1 MWILWGETMTAE
13 IISVGTELLL
23 GNILNTNA
31 QYLSREL
38 ADLGITVQRESTIGD
53 NHGRL
58 ADFVNEAKS
67 RCDLLVFTGGLGPT
81 ADDLTKETV
90 AACFGDELAFDE
102 TEWEKITRFFARS
115 GRETT
120 PNNRKQ
126 AMVPTKGHKLPNA
139 HGTAPGAWFEDDGCV
154 AVLMPGV
161 PREMKAM
168 WAEDIRPVLLQRQNC
183 TIHSKTLRVLGG
195 ESSIASK
202 VSPLFASENPTAA
215 IYCKTGESEIRVTA
229 RAATEAEAETACDAR
244 IAEFRKILGPNAY
257 DVDVPGL
264 EYTVVHLLQQKGLH
278 AATAESCTGGL
289 VAEKITNVP
298 GSSEVF
304 GYGFVT
310 YAEAAKAK
318 LLGVD
323 PTLIEQYNVV
333 SGPVAAAMAYG
344 ALQASGADLA
354 VGITGIAGP
363 GGALPGK
370 PVGTVYLA
378 GADARSGKA
387 WLMRLELGGYA
398 ERSIIRTR
406 AALYALDLL
415 RRMAL
420 DIPPENAHPVP
431 SKDVK
436 PEILDI

>member
-1 MWILWGETMTAE
+1 MTAE

-53 NHGRL
+53 NQGRL
-58 ADFVNEAKS
+58 ADFVNEAKA

-90 AACFGDELAFDE
+90 AACYGDTLAFDE
-102 TEWEKITRFFARS
+102 EEWAKITSYFARS

-126 AMVPTKGHKLPNA
+126 AMVPVHGRKIVNH
-139 HGTAPGAWFEDDGCV
+139 HGTAPGAWFEQDGRC

-161 PREMKAM
+161 PSEMKAM
-168 WAEDIRPVLLQRQNC
+168 WTESIRPLLLERQNC
-183 TIHSKTLRVLGG
+183 TLHSITLRVLGG
-195 ESSIASK
+195 ESNLEYQVRDLLDHA
-202 VSPLFASENPTAA
+202 NPTAA
-215 IYCKTGESEIRVTA
+215 IYCKTGECEIRITA
-229 RAATEAEAETACDAR
+229 RAASDEDGEKMCRTYARKFYDLLGDAV
-244 IAEFRKILGPNAY
+244 Y
-257 DVDVPGL
+257 DEDVAGL
-264 EYTVVHLLQQKGLH
+264 EETVVRTLKEKGLTVS
-278 AATAESCTGGL
+278 TAESCTGGMI
-289 VAEKITNVP
+289 AERITAVS

-310 YAEAAKAK
+310 YAEAAKQK

-323 PTLIEQYNVV
+323 AAVIEKYNVV
-333 SGPVAAAMAYG
+333 SGPVAAAMAFG
-344 ALQASGADLA
+344 AARESGAELA
-354 VGITGIAGP
+354 VGITGLAGP

-378 GADARSGKA
+378 GADTRTDTGY
-387 WLMRLELGGYA
+387 LMRLTLGGYQD
-398 ERSIIRTR
+398 RQIIRTR
-406 AALYALDLL
+406 AALYALDML

-420 DIPPENAHPVP
+420 GLDVPDSVRFTPETA
-431 SKDVK
+431 DRD
-436 PEILDI
+436 LDM